1 MPSALISRRAFSY
14 SRRAMGPL
22 PHEIGFAAPFSDVH
36 TYGGSE
42 SSIPTLNPT
51 TPPIINT
58 NLKARPRI
66 IERPT
71 QKIGRSNTLVL
82 FIRKLH
88 APPLGICLHM
98 YRQRLMNRLGTL

>member
-14 SRRAMGPL
+14 SLRAMGPL

-42 SSIPTLNPT
+42 SSTPTLNPT
-51 TPPIINT
+51 APPIKAM
-58 NLKARPRI
+58 LKAKARI

-71 QKIGRSNTLVL
+71 QKIGRSNMLVL

-88 APPLGICLHM
+88 APPLGIWLVHT
-98 YRQRLMNRLGTL
+98 YRQCLINRPGT